1 LRAALQVALKQ
12 PYNQKVDVYSFGI
25 TLWEMLTGK
34 LPFKGISKQE
44 FMDEVVGKGF
54 RPAVPKS
61 LPPVLG
67 NLLRDCWDANPLK
80 RPSFES
86 ILGTL
91 RAMFLELGVNSSSSS
106 PASRS
111 PRMTYS
117 LRNSN
122 YF

>member
-1 LRAALQVALKQ
+1 MYVYTFRQVALKQ
-12 PYNQKVDVYSFGI
+12 SYNQKVDVYSFGI
-25 TLWEMLTGK
+25 MLWEMLTGK

-80 RPSFES
+80 RPSFEG
-86 ILGTL
+86 ILATL
-91 RAMFLELGVNSSSSS
+91 GSMVLELGESSASAVRSPTYTPWNSS
-106 PASRS
+106 
-111 PRMTYS
+111 
-117 LRNSN
+117 
-122 YF
+122 FF